1 MTHAS
6 GILTTWYK
14 HVCTCLNHVRTC
26 FRQCYC
32 MYTAETCIYKS
43 RNVYTCIY
51 MVCTKVKNHKH
62 VYTWYV
68 HGMYNEG
75 YKHVCTWFRHVCT
88 CLYIYIQVLH
98 HTNMYIQCTNMY
110 IHVYAGN
117 VQCTDGYIHFMNCT
131 DSNVPCTYIV
141 QLCTYTDISFR
152 LQLFDS
158 PGQPPV
164 GWDWLLPGVT
174 PIQVQAH

>member
-1 MTHAS
+1 
-6 GILTTWYK
+6 
-14 HVCTCLNHVRTC
+14 
-26 FRQCYC
+26 
-32 MYTAETCIYKS
+32 
-43 RNVYTCIY
+43 

-62 VYTWYV
+62 VCTWYV

-131 DSNVPCTYIV
+131 DRDEQCTYIV
-141 QLCTYTDISFR
+141 QLCTYMDLCF
-152 LQLFDS
+152 F
-158 PGQPPV
+158 
-164 GWDWLLPGVT
+164 
-174 PIQVQAH
+174 AAAF

>member
-1 MTHAS
+1 MWTSGSGRFAAFRRASRAGAAGNESIGQIIRMYILEYTLIYRQQTSISS

-62 VYTWYV
+62 VCTWYV

-75 YKHVCTWFRHVCT
+75 YKHVCTLFRHVCT
-88 CLYIYIQVLH
+88 CLYIYIQGLH
-98 HTNMYIQCTNMY
+98 HTNMYIQSTNMY
-110 IHVYAGN
+110 IQAMFS
-117 VQCTDGYIHFMNCT
+117 VQMA
-131 DSNVPCTYIV
+131 TYI
-141 QLCTYTDISFR
+141 S
-152 LQLFDS
+152 
-158 PGQPPV
+158 
-164 GWDWLLPGVT
+164 
-174 PIQVQAH
+174 

>member
-1 MTHAS
+1 MIKITDHLES
-6 GILTTWYK
+6 LPPQWYK

-62 VYTWYV
+62 VYTLAWYV

-75 YKHVCTWFRHVCT
+75 YKRGSDMYVHVCTFTYKVRIIQTCT
-88 CLYIYIQVLH
+88 YKVQTCIYRQCSVYRWLHTFHELYRQR
-98 HTNMYIQCTNMY
+98 CTVY
-110 IHVYAGN
+110 IHRSTVY
-117 VQCTDGYIHFMNCT
+117 VH
-131 DSNVPCTYIV
+131 
-141 QLCTYTDISFR
+141 
-152 LQLFDS
+152 
-158 PGQPPV
+158 
-164 GWDWLLPGVT
+164 
-174 PIQVQAH
+174 